1 MKKRKPNTLVYTYY
15 LERAKNITKINSS
28 VLIAGGPGEAVS
40 AKTLSGWTPSGN
52 GSDNLNLKFYGSRSQ
67 NYCRKL

>member
-28 VLIAGGPGEAVS
+28 VLIAGRPGEAVS
-40 AKTLSGWTPSGN
+40 AKTLSG
-52 GSDNLNLKFYGSRSQ
+52 
-67 NYCRKL
+67 